1 LSVHT
6 TETASVRRT
15 KALLVFFACAIG
27 YGACAIGYGAC
38 AIEQTSFG
46 DPWPTTVRVDVAGY
60 RSLNKSPP
68 PPVMTAEKATQP
80 KRVERLL

>member
-1 LSVHT
+1 MSVHT
-6 TETASVRRT
+6 TESASVRRI
-15 KALLVFFACAIG
+15 KALLVFFACVIG
-27 YGACAIGYGAC
+27 YGAG

-46 DPWPTTVRVDVAGY
+46 DPWPTAVRVDIAGY

>member
-1 LSVHT
+1 MNVHT
-6 TETASVRRT
+6 TETASVRHI

-27 YGACAIGYGAC
+27 YGAG

-46 DPWPTTVRVDVAGY
+46 DPWPMAVRVDAAGY

>member
-6 TETASVRRT
+6 TETASVRHI
-15 KALLVFFACAIG
+15 KVLLVFLACAVG
-27 YGACAIGYGAC
+27 YGAG

-46 DPWPTTVRVDVAGY
+46 DPWPTAVRVDVAGY

-68 PPVMTAEKATQP
+68 PPVMNAEKATQP

>member
-6 TETASVRRT
+6 TETASVRHT

-27 YGACAIGYGAC
+27 YGVG
-38 AIEQTSFG
+38 AIEQTSIG
-46 DPWPTTVRVDVAGY
+46 DPWPKAVHVDVAGY
-60 RSLNKSPP
+60 RTLNKSPP
-68 PPVMTAEKATQP
+68 PPVMVAEKATQP

>member
-6 TETASVRRT
+6 TETASVRHI
-15 KALLVFFACAIG
+15 KALLVFLACVIG
-27 YGACAIGYGAC
+27 YGAG

-46 DPWPTTVRVDVAGY
+46 DPWPTAVHADVAGY
-60 RSLNKSPP
+60 RTLNKSPP
-68 PPVMTAEKATQP
+68 PPVMVAEKETQP

>member
-1 LSVHT
+1 MSVHT
-6 TETASVRRT
+6 TETASVRHIRT
-15 KALLVFFACAIG
+15 LLVFFACVIG
-27 YGACAIGYGAC
+27 YGAG

-46 DPWPTTVRVDVAGY
+46 DPWPTAVRVDVAGY

>member
-1 LSVHT
+1 MSVHT
-6 TETASVRRT
+6 TETASVRHI
-15 KALLVFFACAIG
+15 KALLVFLACAVG
-27 YGACAIGYGAC
+27 YGAG

-46 DPWPTTVRVDVAGY
+46 DPWPTAVHVDVAGY

-68 PPVMTAEKATQP
+68 PSVMIDDNAIQP

>member
-6 TETASVRRT
+6 TETASLRRT

-27 YGACAIGYGAC
+27 YGAG

-46 DPWPTTVRVDVAGY
+46 DPWPTAVHVDVAGY
-60 RSLNKSPP
+60 RTLNKSPP
-68 PPVMTAEKATQP
+68 PPVMVAEKPTQP

>member
-1 LSVHT
+1 LNVHT
-6 TETASVRRT
+6 TETASVRHI

-27 YGACAIGYGAC
+27 YGAG

-46 DPWPTTVRVDVAGY
+46 NPWPTAVHVDVAGY

>member
-1 LSVHT
+1 LNVHT
-6 TETASVRRT
+6 TETASVRHI

-27 YGACAIGYGAC
+27 YGAG

-46 DPWPTTVRVDVAGY
+46 DPWPTAVHVDVAGY

-68 PPVMTAEKATQP
+68 PPVMTAEKATQL

>member
-15 KALLVFFACAIG
+15 KALLVFF
-27 YGACAIGYGAC
+27 ACAIGYGAC

>member
-1 LSVHT
+1 
-6 TETASVRRT
+6 VRRT

-27 YGACAIGYGAC
+27 YGVG

-46 DPWPTTVRVDVAGY
+46 DPWPTAVRVDVAGY

>member
-1 LSVHT
+1 LNVHT
-6 TETASVRRT
+6 TETASVRHI

-27 YGACAIGYGAC
+27 YGAG

-46 DPWPTTVRVDVAGY
+46 DPWPTAVHVDVAGY

-68 PPVMTAEKATQP
+68 PPVMTAEKATQR

>member
-1 LSVHT
+1 MSVHT

-15 KALLVFFACAIG
+15 KALLVFFACVIG
-27 YGACAIGYGAC
+27 YGAG

-46 DPWPTTVRVDVAGY
+46 DPWTTAVRVDVAGY

-68 PPVMTAEKATQP
+68 PPILTAEKATQP